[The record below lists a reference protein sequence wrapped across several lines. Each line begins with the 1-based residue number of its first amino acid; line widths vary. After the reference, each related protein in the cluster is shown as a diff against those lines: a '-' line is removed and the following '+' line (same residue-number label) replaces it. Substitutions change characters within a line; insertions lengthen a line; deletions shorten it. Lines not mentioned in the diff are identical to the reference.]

1 MNIKNSIKD
10 FATKT
15 LFLKGIKCVCCGEE
29 LLHDSRYSMCDDCHK
44 NLPFITDKV
53 CKKCGEPIK
62 SLAEYCV
69 RCKNHVDKGFDIAR
83 SAFLYDGEMRKLIID
98 LKFNGKKYLAE
109 YLSWFLY
116 DTYVLNGFDCNLV
129 VPVPMH
135 KNSLKR
141 RGYNQQELLCDS
153 FAQNGIE
160 VDTTSVVKAIDT
172 KTQVGLDFKQRQT
185 NLNGAF
191 KVVNK
196 QKIKGKRVLIVDDI
210 YTTGATV
217 SEVANTVKKAGA
229 SSICVLTLCHQM
241 TENTTN

>member
-1 MNIKNSIKD
+1 M
-10 FATKT
+10 
-15 LFLKGIKCVCCGEE
+15 
-29 LLHDSRYSMCDDCHK
+29 HDSRYSMCDSCHK
-44 NLPFITDKV
+44 SLPFITDKV

-69 RCKNHVDKGFDIAR
+69 RCKNHIDKGFDIAR
-83 SAFLYDGEMRKLIID
+83 SAFLYDGEIRKLIIN

-141 RGYNQQELLCDS
+141 RGYNQQELLCGS

-160 VDTTSVVKAIDT
+160 VDTTSVVKTVDT

-191 KVVNK
+191 KVANK
-196 QKIKGKRVLIVDDI
+196 QKLKGKRVLIVDDI
-210 YTTGATV
+210 YTTGATAG
-217 SEVANTVKKAGA
+217 EVANAVKKAGA
-229 SSICVLTLCHQM
+229 NSVCVLTLCHQM